1 MRTFLISIYIN
12 STIFNELDV
21 KKMDGVNLFNLP
33 VDDMSRAKEFFSKT
47 FGWTFM
53 ATGMDGDHHF
63 ATTVPTNEMGQPT
76 EPGGIN
82 GGLIQR
88 GAYEQQM
95 TSIFIEVKP
104 IDSTLEKVE
113 TNGGKIVLTKVP
125 IADFA
130 YLAQIKD
137 TEGNLISLW
146 EEKN

>member
-1 MRTFLISIYIN
+1 
-12 STIFNELDV
+12 
-21 KKMDGVNLFNLP
+21 MDGVNLFNLP
-33 VDDMSRAKEFFSKT
+33 VDNMARAKEFFSKT
-47 FGWTFM
+47 FGWDFM

-63 ATTVPTNEMGQPT
+63 ATTVPTDENGLPT

-88 GAYEQQM
+88 GAYKQQV
-95 TSIFIEVKP
+95 TSIFIKVTS
-104 IDSTLEKVE
+104 IDDTIDKVE
-113 TNGGKIVLTKVP
+113 TNGGKLVLNKVP

-146 EEKN
+146 EDKI